1 MRQAGVEAF
10 PMTIGKKLYLGFG
23 AILSIMLALFII
35 SVFTVRRQYV
45 ASETARATLTV
56 VQTIENVRFQM
67 MENRLFLGNYLLSGD
82 LRDEE
87 KTNKGVADLLVLLKD
102 AESKSNEPGLR
113 SSLAQVEE
121 TETNWSENFAKP
133 MIAKRHQVDAGDATV
148 SDLQIYYLQ
157 HDPSSWV
164 NKSGNALDEADTRV
178 RKSLEDSNASVASAT
193 TWSTSITTAGTMLA
207 ILLGIMIS
215 FYTAKS
221 IKEPLYHLI
230 DVAHR
235 IGETGDLE
243 QSIDI
248 HRKDEVG
255 VLADNF
261 NKMIVHLKDMAA
273 VSAAIAEGQLSVSI
287 QPRSQQDTMAKAFA
301 QMTRGLR
308 ELVRQVRDSAA
319 QVASGSGQMAS
330 ASDESAKVSVQAA
343 SAIDEVT
350 STMHEMSINV
360 QNVVKNTQVQASSVA
375 ETSASIDQMVT
386 SIQRVAD
393 TARLLVDISHR
404 SREEVQTGMV
414 TMNKATEGLNRT
426 SHAIQSSSE
435 IIDVLGRRADDIGK
449 IIEVIDDLA
458 EQTNLL
464 ALNAAIEAARAG
476 EHGLGFAVVA
486 EEVRKLAEKSTQ
498 STKEISELIQ
508 GIQKEAREAVDN
520 MEKSTSMVQEGL
532 LLNKDLSLA
541 LGKISDVVSEVYKF
555 SQEIGAAT
563 TEQSSGSSQIAKATN
578 RLTEI
583 TQEINSSVEEQASG
597 SQAVVRAMEKMRE
610 LVQQSTSSATE
621 LAAAAEQMS
630 KLSRVLLE
638 SMDRFVLDENFADS
652 RRHFGRRQGPGN
664 ALGSPMGGER
674 ANSAEYAEVGRS

>member
-1 MRQAGVEAF
+1 
-10 PMTIGKKLYLGFG
+10 MTIGKKLWFGFG
-23 AILSIMLALFII
+23 TILAIMLVLFFINVI
-35 SVFTVRRQYV
+35 TVRREYAAQ
-45 ASETARATLTV
+45 AAAKATQTTKTAISNARS
-56 VQTIENVRFQM
+56 QM
-67 MENRLFLGNYLLSGD
+67 MQDRLYLSNYLLSGD
-82 LRDEE
+82 LRDED
-87 KTNKGVADLLVLLKD
+87 KTNKGVGDLLALLKD
-102 AESKSNEPGLR
+102 AEAKSPDAGLR
-113 SSLAQVEE
+113 STLAQVGD
-121 TETNWSENFAKP
+121 TETSWSENFAKP

-157 HDPSSWV
+157 HDPASWV
-164 NKSGNALDEADTRV
+164 SKSTAILEQADNAAQ
-178 RKSLEDSNASVASAT
+178 KSFDDSTSSATAAT
-193 TWSTSITTAGTMLA
+193 TWSTGITTAGTLLA
-207 ILLGIMIS
+207 VLLGLLIA

-221 IKEPLYHLI
+221 IKEPIYHLI
-230 DVAHR
+230 EVARR

-243 QSIDI
+243 QTIDT
-248 HRKDEVG
+248 HRDDEVG
-255 VLADNF
+255 VLAANF

-273 VSAAIAEGQLSVSI
+273 VSAAIAEGQLSVTV

-386 SIQRVAD
+386 SIERVAD
-393 TARLLVDISHR
+393 TAKLLVDISHR
-404 SREEVQTGMV
+404 SREEVVTGIQTMEK
-414 TMNKATEGLNRT
+414 TTDGLNRT
-426 SHAIQSSSE
+426 NQAIQSSAE
-435 IIDVLGRRADDIGK
+435 IINILGHRADDIGK

-486 EEVRKLAEKSTQ
+486 DEVRKLAEKSTQ
-498 STKEISELIQ
+498 STKEIADLIQ
-508 GIQKEAREAVDN
+508 SIQREARQAVEN
-520 MEKSTSMVQEGL
+520 MERSTRIVEEGL
-532 LLNKDLSLA
+532 SLGNELGTA
-541 LGKISDVVSEVYKF
+541 LHKISNVVTEVYKF

-563 TEQSSGSSQIAKATN
+563 AEQSVGSSQIAKATS

-583 TQEINSSVEEQASG
+583 TQEINSAVEEQASG
-597 SQAVVRAMEKMRE
+597 AQAVVRAMDKMRE
-610 LVQQSTSSATE
+610 LVQQSASSSTE
-621 LAAAAEQMS
+621 LSAAAEQML
-630 KLSRVLLE
+630 KLSRNLLD
-638 SMDRFVLDENFADS
+638 SMDRFVLDRSAQTARARRSDS
-652 RRHFGRRQGPGN
+652 FSQRRT
-664 ALGSPMGGER
+664 AESER
-674 ANSAEYAEVGRS
+674 HKELEYAELARS

>member
-1 MRQAGVEAF
+1 
-10 PMTIGKKLYLGFG
+10 MTIGKKLYLGFG
-23 AILSIMLALFII
+23 AVLAIMLALFII
-35 SVFTVRRQYV
+35 NIFTVRREYN
-45 ASETARATLTV
+45 ARATVASTLSDV
-56 VQTIENVRFQM
+56 KTIETVRFQM
-67 MENRLFLGNYLLSGD
+67 MENRLYLGNYLLSGD

-87 KTNKGVADLLVLLKD
+87 KTNNGVNDLSQLLKD
-102 AESKSNEPGLR
+102 AGSKVSDASLKTAFGQVQEDER
-113 SSLAQVEE
+113 SWAED
-121 TETNWSENFAKP
+121 FAMP

-157 HDPSSWV
+157 HDPNSWF
-164 NKSGNALDEADTRV
+164 NKSSTVLDGANLAVRKALD
-178 RKSLEDSNASVASAT
+178 DSNSSAASAT
-193 TWSTSITTAGTMLA
+193 TLSTIITTVGTFLA
-207 ILLGIMIS
+207 ILLGGFIA
-215 FYTAKS
+215 FFTAKS

-230 DVAHR
+230 EVARR
-235 IGETGDLE
+235 IGESGDLD

-248 HRKDEVG
+248 HRNDEVG
-255 VLADNF
+255 LLASNF

-273 VSAAIAEGQLSVSI
+273 VSAAIAEGQLSVSVL
-287 QPRSQQDTMAKAFA
+287 PRSPQDTMAVAFTR
-301 QMTRGLR
+301 MTHGLR
-308 ELVRQVRDSAA
+308 DLVRQVRDSAS

-393 TARLLVDISHR
+393 TAKLLVDISHR

-414 TMNKATEGLNRT
+414 TMDKATEGLNRT
-426 SHAIQSSSE
+426 SHAIQSSAE

-449 IIEVIDDLA
+449 IIGVIDDLA

-532 LLNKDLSLA
+532 LLNKDLSFA
-541 LGKISDVVSEVYKF
+541 LEKISDVVSEVYKF

-563 TEQSSGSSQIAKATN
+563 TEQSSGSTQIAKATN

-583 TQEINSSVEEQASG
+583 TQEINSSVEEQATG
-597 SQAVVRAMEKMRE
+597 AQGVVRAMEKMRE
-610 LVQQSTSSATE
+610 LVQQSTSSSTE

-630 KLSRVLLE
+630 KLSRALLE
-638 SMDRFVLDENFADS
+638 SMNRFVLDEGFADS
-652 RRHFGRRQGPGN
+652 RRQSSRRP
-664 ALGSPMGGER
+664 SPASER
-674 ANSAEYAEVGRS
+674 PSRQEYAEVTRS

>member
-1 MRQAGVEAF
+1 
-10 PMTIGKKLYLGFG
+10 MTISKKLYVGFG
-23 AILSIMLALFII
+23 SLLGLMLFLFVVNIL
-35 SVFTVRRQYV
+35 TVSREYMARNTV
-45 ASETARATLTV
+45 RATLQD
-56 VQTIENVRFQM
+56 VQAIEGVRYQM
-67 MENRLFLGNYLLSGD
+67 MENRLFLGSYLLSGD
-82 LRDEE
+82 LRDEQ
-87 KTNKGVADLLVLLKD
+87 KTNKGIGDLDDLLKT
-102 AESKSNEPGLR
+102 AENKTSDSALR
-113 SSLAQVEE
+113 SALHQVGENE
-121 TETNWSENFAKP
+121 SDWADNFAKP
-133 MIAKRHQVDAGDATV
+133 MIAKRHQVDSGDATV
-148 SDLQIYYLQ
+148 SDLQVYYLE
-157 HDPSSWV
+157 HDPSSWI
-164 NKSGNALDEADTRV
+164 NKSSGVLD
-178 RKSLEDSNASVASAT
+178 NASQEVGKAFENANQFASTAT
-193 TWSTSITTAGTMLA
+193 LVNTIVTTLGTL
-207 ILLGIMIS
+207 IGIIGGFFIA

-221 IKEPLYHLI
+221 IRDPINHLV

-235 IGETGDLE
+235 ISDTGDLD

-248 HRKDEVG
+248 HRGDEVG
-255 VLADNF
+255 LLAENF
-261 NKMIVHLKDMAA
+261 NKMIVHLRGMAS
-273 VSAAIAEGQLSVSI
+273 VSSSIAEGQLTVAV
-287 QPRSQQDTMAKAFA
+287 QPRSQHDTMARAFA
-301 QMTRGLR
+301 RMMEGLR
-308 ELVRQVRDSAA
+308 TMVRQVRDSAS
-319 QVASGSGQMAS
+319 QVASGAGQMAG

-393 TARLLVDISHR
+393 TAKLLVDISHR
-404 SREEVQTGMV
+404 SREEAQAGMV
-414 TMNKATEGLNRT
+414 TMEKATAGLNRT
-426 SHAIQSSSE
+426 SQAIQSSAE

-508 GIQKEAREAVDN
+508 GIQKEAREAVEN
-520 MEKSTSMVQEGL
+520 MEHSTTMVQEGL
-532 LLNKDLSLA
+532 ALNKELDAA
-541 LGKISDVVSEVYKF
+541 LEKISSVVSEVYKF

-563 TEQSSGSSQIAKATN
+563 MEQSNGSAQIAKATN

-597 SQAVVRAMEKMRE
+597 AQAVVRAMERMRE
-610 LVQQSTSSATE
+610 LVQQSTSSSTQ

-630 KLSRVLLE
+630 KLSRNLL
-638 SMDRFVLDENFADS
+638 SSVDRFVLEQQSVDS
-652 RRHFGRRQGPGN
+652 RRASRRLAP
-664 ALGSPMGGER
+664 PEE
-674 ANSAEYAEVGRS
+674 SAEPEYAETVRS

>member
-1 MRQAGVEAF
+1 
-10 PMTIGKKLYLGFG
+10 MTIGKKLYLGFG
-23 AILSIMLALFII
+23 AILAIMLALFVINI
-35 SVFTVRRQYV
+35 FTVRREYNARSTV
-45 ASETARATLTV
+45 ASTLSDV
-56 VQTIENVRFQM
+56 KAIESVRFQM
-67 MENRLFLGNYLLSGD
+67 MGNRLYLGNYLLSGD

-87 KTNKGVADLLVLLKD
+87 KTNKGVSDLSELLKD
-102 AESKSNEPGLR
+102 AESKVSDSNLKN
-113 SSLAQVEE
+113 AFVQVEE
-121 TETNWSENFAKP
+121 GERSWAEDFAKP
-133 MIAKRHQVDAGDATV
+133 MITKRHQVDAGDATV

-157 HDPSSWV
+157 HDPNSWF
-164 NKSGNALDEADTRV
+164 NKSTVVLDEANLAV
-178 RKSLEDSNASVASAT
+178 RKALDDSNSSAT
-193 TWSTSITTAGTMLA
+193 SATSLSTIITTVGTFLA
-207 ILLGIMIS
+207 ILLGGFIA
-215 FYTAKS
+215 FGTAKS
-221 IKEPLYHLI
+221 IKDPLYHLI
-230 DVAHR
+230 EVAHR
-235 IGETGDLE
+235 IGETGDLD

-248 HRKDEVG
+248 RRTDEVG
-255 VLADNF
+255 VLASNF

-273 VSAAIAEGQLSVSI
+273 VSAAIAEGQLSVSV
-287 QPRSQQDTMAKAFA
+287 QPRSPRDTMAVAFTR
-301 QMTRGLR
+301 MTHGLR
-308 ELVRQVRDSAA
+308 DLVRQVRDSAS

-375 ETSASIDQMVT
+375 ETSASIDEMVT

-393 TARLLVDISHR
+393 TAKLLVDISHR

-414 TMNKATEGLNRT
+414 TMDKATEGLNRT
-426 SHAIQSSSE
+426 SHAIQSSAE

-532 LLNKDLSLA
+532 LLNKDLSFA
-541 LGKISDVVSEVYKF
+541 LEKISDVVSEVYKF

-563 TEQSSGSSQIAKATN
+563 TEQSSGSTQIAKATN

-597 SQAVVRAMEKMRE
+597 AQGVVRAMEKMRE
-610 LVQQSTSSATE
+610 LVQQSTSSSTE

-630 KLSRVLLE
+630 KLSRALLE
-638 SMDRFVLDENFADS
+638 SMDRFVLDESFADRRHVS
-652 RRHFGRRQGPGN
+652 RRPS
-664 ALGSPMGGER
+664 LGSER
-674 ANSAEYAEVGRS
+674 SAHQEYAEVTR

>member
-1 MRQAGVEAF
+1 
-10 PMTIGKKLYLGFG
+10 MTIGKKLYLGFG
-23 AILSIMLALFII
+23 AVLAIMLVLFVINI
-35 SVFTVRRQYV
+35 FTVRREY
-45 ASETARATLTV
+45 SARATVASTLSDV
-56 VQTIENVRFQM
+56 KAIETVRFQM
-67 MENRLFLGNYLLSGD
+67 MENRLYLGNYLLSGD
-82 LRDEE
+82 LRDED
-87 KTNKGVADLLVLLKD
+87 KTNKGVSDMASLLKD
-102 AESKSNEPGLR
+102 VESKANDG
-113 SSLAQVEE
+113 SLKAAFVQVEAGE
-121 TETNWSENFAKP
+121 HSWADDFAKP

-148 SDLQIYYLQ
+148 SDLQIFYLQ
-157 HDPSSWV
+157 HDPNAWF
-164 NKSGNALDEADTRV
+164 NKSSTVLDEASLAV
-178 RKSLEDSNASVASAT
+178 RKSLDDSNTSAASAT
-193 TWSTSITTAGTMLA
+193 TLSTIITTVGTLLA
-207 ILLGIMIS
+207 ILLGG
-215 FYTAKS
+215 FVAFATAKS

-230 DVAHR
+230 EVAHS
-235 IGETGDLE
+235 IGESGDLD

-248 HRKDEVG
+248 TRNDEVG
-255 VLADNF
+255 ILASNF
-261 NKMIVHLKDMAA
+261 NKMIVHLKEMAA
-273 VSAAIAEGQLSVSI
+273 VSAAIAEGQLSVSVK
-287 QPRSQQDTMAKAFA
+287 PRSAQDTMALAFTR
-301 QMTRGLR
+301 MTKGLR
-308 ELVRQVRDSAA
+308 DLVRQVRDSAS

-393 TARLLVDISHR
+393 TAKLLVDISHR

-414 TMNKATEGLNRT
+414 TMDKATEGLNRT
-426 SHAIQSSSE
+426 SHAIQSSAE

-532 LLNKDLSLA
+532 LLNKDLSFA
-541 LGKISDVVSEVYKF
+541 LEKISDVVSEVYKF

-563 TEQSSGSSQIAKATN
+563 MEQSSGSTQIAKATN

-597 SQAVVRAMEKMRE
+597 AQGVVRAMEKMRE
-610 LVQQSTSSATE
+610 LVQQSSSSSSE

-630 KLSRVLLE
+630 KLSRALLE
-638 SMDRFVLDENFADS
+638 SMDRFVLDEGLAES
-652 RRHFGRRQGPGN
+652 RRHPSRRASSAP
-664 ALGSPMGGER
+664 ER
-674 ANSAEYAEVGRS
+674 ASQEEYAELARS

>member
-1 MRQAGVEAF
+1 
-10 PMTIGKKLYLGFG
+10 MTIGTKLYSGFGGVLGFMILLLLVNIITVKHEYDVRNAVS
-23 AILSIMLALFII
+23 AIQS
-35 SVFTVRRQYV
+35 
-45 ASETARATLTV
+45 ARD
-56 VQTIENVRFQM
+56 QM
-67 MENRLFLGNYLLSGD
+67 MENRLYLGSYLLSGD
-82 LRDEE
+82 LRDED
-87 KTNKGVADLLVLLKD
+87 KTNKGINDLQELLKQS
-102 AESKSNEPGLR
+102 ESKVSDTTVRASLSEVQENER
-113 SSLAQVEE
+113 DWAD
-121 TETNWSENFAKP
+121 NFAKP

-164 NKSGNALDEADTRV
+164 SKSTGVLDKAFGAAN
-178 RKSLEDSNASVASAT
+178 DSAKTAT
-193 TWSTSITTAGTMLA
+193 FWNTIIT
-207 ILLGIMIS
+207 ILGIGVAVVIGVLIAWR
-215 FYTAKS
+215 TAKS
-221 IKEPLYHLI
+221 IKDPLNHLI
-230 DVAHR
+230 EVAHR
-235 IGETGDLE
+235 IGDSGDLD
-243 QSIDI
+243 QAIDI
-248 HRKDEVG
+248 HREDEVG
-255 VLADNF
+255 VLAENF
-261 NKMIVHLKDMAA
+261 NKMIIHLRDMAS
-273 VSAAIAEGQLSVSI
+273 VSASISEGQLSVAI
-287 QPRSQQDTMAKAFA
+287 QPRSQHDTMAKAFA
-301 QMTRGLR
+301 RMTDGLR
-308 ELVRQVRDSAA
+308 AIVRQVRDSAS
-319 QVASGSGQMAS
+319 QVASGAGQMAG

-393 TARLLVDISHR
+393 TAKLLVEISHR
-404 SREEVQTGMV
+404 SREEAQTGMA
-414 TMNKATEGLNRT
+414 TMDKATAGLNRT
-426 SHAIQSSSE
+426 SQAIQSSAE

-508 GIQKEAREAVDN
+508 GIQKEAREAVEN
-520 MEKSTSMVQEGL
+520 MEHSTTMVQEGL
-532 LLNKDLSLA
+532 TLNKDLSVA
-541 LGKISDVVSEVYKF
+541 LEKISDVVSEVYKF

-563 TEQSSGSSQIAKATN
+563 MEQSNGSAQIAKATN

-597 SQAVVRAMEKMRE
+597 AQAVVRAMERMRE
-610 LVQQSTSSATE
+610 LVQQSTSSSTE

-630 KLSRVLLE
+630 KLSRNLLE
-638 SMDRFVLDENFADS
+638 SMDRFVLEDHFADPRRGGS
-652 RRHFGRRQGPGN
+652 RRP
-664 ALGSPMGGER
+664 AIAER
-674 ANSAEYAEVGRS
+674 ATEHEYAETVRS

>member
-1 MRQAGVEAF
+1 
-10 PMTIGKKLYLGFG
+10 MTIGKKLYLGFG
-23 AILSIMLALFII
+23 AVLAIMFCLFII
-35 SVFTVRRQYV
+35 NLFTVRREY
-45 ASETARATLTV
+45 TAQDTVRATLSV

-67 MENRLFLGNYLLSGD
+67 MENRLYLGNYLLSGD
-82 LRDEE
+82 LRDED
-87 KTNKGVADLLVLLKD
+87 KTNKGVADLLAMLKD
-102 AESKSNEPGLR
+102 GQAKSNDAGLR
-113 SSLAQVEE
+113 SALAQVAE
-121 TETNWSENFAKP
+121 TEGSWAENFAKQ
-133 MIAKRHQVDAGDATV
+133 MMAKRHQVDAGDATV

-157 HDPSSWV
+157 HDPASWV
-164 NKSGNALDEADTRV
+164 NKSSAVLDDASRAV
-178 RKSLEDSNASVASAT
+178 RKSLDDSNASASSAT
-193 TWSTSITTAGTMLA
+193 ALSTWVTSLGTLGA
-207 ILLGIMIS
+207 ILIGLFVA

-235 IGETGDLE
+235 IGESGDLE

-255 VLADNF
+255 ALAENF
-261 NKMIVHLKDMAA
+261 NKMIVHLKEMAA
-273 VSAAIAEGQLSVSI
+273 VSAAIAEGQLSVTV

-393 TARLLVDISHR
+393 TAKLLVDISHR
-404 SREEVQTGMV
+404 SREEAQTGMA
-414 TMNKATEGLNRT
+414 TMEKATEGLNRT
-426 SHAIQSSSE
+426 SHAIQSSAE

-508 GIQKEAREAVDN
+508 GIQKEAREAVEN
-520 MEKSTSMVQEGL
+520 MEKSTTMVQEGL
-532 LLNKDLSLA
+532 LLNKDLSFA
-541 LGKISDVVSEVYKF
+541 LEKISDVVSEVYKF

-610 LVQQSTSSATE
+610 LVQQSTSSSTE

-630 KLSRVLLE
+630 KLSRVLLQ
-638 SMDRFVLDENFADS
+638 SMDRFVLDEGLLDS
-652 RRHFGRRQGPGN
+652 RRQFGRRQSSGGLQGSGN
-664 ALGSPMGGER
+664 AGDRQAP
-674 ANSAEYAEVGRS
+674 AEYAEVVRS

>member
-1 MRQAGVEAF
+1 
-10 PMTIGKKLYLGFG
+10 MTISKKLYGGFG
-23 AILSIMLALFII
+23 AILGIMLILFI
-35 SVFTVRRQYV
+35 VNLFTVKREYAARGV
-45 ASETARATLTV
+45 VRATLAD
-56 VQTIENVRFQM
+56 VQTIENIRLQM
-67 MENRLFLGNYLLSGD
+67 MENRLYLGNYLLSGD
-82 LRDEE
+82 LRDEDR
-87 KTNKGVADLLVLLKD
+87 TNKGVSDLLALLKE
-102 AESKSNEPGLR
+102 AESKSPDAGLR
-113 SSLAQVEE
+113 GALSQVDDNERG
-121 TETNWSENFAKP
+121 WSENFAKP
-133 MIAKRHQVDAGDATV
+133 MMAKRHQVDSGDATV

-157 HDPSSWV
+157 HDPASWV
-164 NKSGNALDEADTRV
+164 TKSSSVLDEGNLAV
-178 RKSLEDSNASVASAT
+178 RKSLDDSNASAASAT
-193 TWSTSITTAGTMLA
+193 SWSTGVTIVGTLFA
-207 ILLGIMIS
+207 IIFGG
-215 FYTAKS
+215 FVAFGTAKS
-221 IKEPLYHLI
+221 IKDPLHHLI
-230 DVAHR
+230 EVAHR

-243 QSIDI
+243 QTIDI
-248 HRKDEVG
+248 HRQDEVG
-255 VLADNF
+255 LLAANF

-273 VSAAIAEGQLSVSI
+273 VSAAIAEGQLSVSV
-287 QPRSQQDTMAKAFA
+287 QPRSQQDTMARAFA

-308 ELVRQVRDSAA
+308 EMVRQVRDSAT

-350 STMHEMSINV
+350 STMHEMNINV

-393 TARLLVDISHR
+393 TAKLLVDISHR
-404 SREEVQTGMV
+404 SREEVQTGML
-414 TMNKATEGLNRT
+414 TMDKATEGLNRT
-426 SHAIQSSSE
+426 SHAIESSSE

-498 STKEISELIQ
+498 STKEISDLIQ
-508 GIQKEAREAVDN
+508 GIQKEAREAVNN

-532 LLNKDLSLA
+532 LLNKDLSQA
-541 LGKISDVVSEVYKF
+541 LEKISNVVSEVYKF

-563 TEQSSGSSQIAKATN
+563 MEQSSGSSQIAKATN

-610 LVQQSTSSATE
+610 LVQQSTSSSTE
-621 LAAAAEQMS
+621 LAATAEQMS
-630 KLSRVLLE
+630 KLSRILLE
-638 SMDRFVLDENFADS
+638 SMDRFALDENSAD
-652 RRHFGRRQGPGN
+652 GRRNFARRPTSGQ
-664 ALGSPMGGER
+664 ER
-674 ANSAEYAEVGRS
+674 GVSEYAELVRA

>member
-1 MRQAGVEAF
+1 
-10 PMTIGKKLYLGFG
+10 MTIGKKLYLGFG
-23 AILSIMLALFII
+23 LILAIMLVLF
-35 SVFTVRRQYV
+35 VVNLFTVRREYAARDAV
-45 ASETARATLTV
+45 RATLGD
-56 VQTIENVRFQM
+56 VQTIEGVRLQM

-82 LRDEE
+82 LRDED
-87 KTNKGVADLLVLLKD
+87 KTNKGVNDLFSILKE
-102 AESKSNEPGLR
+102 AQSKLSDSNLR
-113 SSLAQVEE
+113 TALTQVEE
-121 TETNWSENFAKP
+121 NEHGWSENFAKP
-133 MIAKRHQVDAGDATV
+133 LMAKRHQVDSGDATV

-157 HDPSSWV
+157 HDPASWV
-164 NKSGNALDEADTRV
+164 NKSATALDDANRAV
-178 RKSLEDSNASVASAT
+178 RKSLDDSNASAQSAT
-193 TWSTSITTAGTMLA
+193 GWSTGITTAGTLLA
-207 ILLGIMIS
+207 ILMGMLIA
-215 FYTAKS
+215 FKTAQT

-230 DVAHR
+230 EVAQR

-248 HRKDEVG
+248 TRTDEVG
-255 VLADNF
+255 LLAQNF

-273 VSAAIAEGQLSVSI
+273 VSAAIAEGQLSVTV
-287 QPRSQQDTMAKAFA
+287 QPRSQQDTMARAFA

-308 ELVRQVRDSAA
+308 EMVRQVRDSAA
-319 QVASGSGQMAS
+319 QVASGSGQMAG

-393 TARLLVDISHR
+393 TAKLLVDISHR

-414 TMNKATEGLNRT
+414 TMDKATAGLNRT

-532 LLNKDLSLA
+532 LLNKDLSQA
-541 LGKISDVVSEVYKF
+541 LEKISNVVSEVYKF

-563 TEQSSGSSQIAKATN
+563 MEQSSGSSQIAKATN

-583 TQEINSSVEEQASG
+583 SQEINSSVEEQASG

-610 LVQQSTSSATE
+610 LVQQSTSSSTE

-638 SMDRFVLDENFADS
+638 SMDRFVLDDGAADG
-652 RRHFGRRQGPGN
+652 RRNFGRRQTTGN
-664 ALGSPMGGER
+664 GLGSER
-674 ANSAEYAEVGRS
+674 GANEYAELVRA

>member
-1 MRQAGVEAF
+1 
-10 PMTIGKKLYLGFG
+10 MTIGKKLWFGFG
-23 AILSIMLALFII
+23 TILAIMLVLFFINVI
-35 SVFTVRRQYV
+35 TVRREYAAQ
-45 ASETARATLTV
+45 AAAKATQTTKTAISNARS
-56 VQTIENVRFQM
+56 QM
-67 MENRLFLGNYLLSGD
+67 MQDRLYLSNYLLSGD
-82 LRDEE
+82 LRDED
-87 KTNKGVADLLVLLKD
+87 KTNKGVGDLLALLKD
-102 AESKSNEPGLR
+102 AQSKTPDAGLR
-113 SSLAQVEE
+113 GALAQVGDAEASG
-121 TETNWSENFAKP
+121 SENFAKP

-164 NKSGNALDEADTRV
+164 NKSTGVLDESRRRVKEAKDEADQ
-178 RKSLEDSNASVASAT
+178 SAT
-193 TWSTSITTAGTMLA
+193 SATFWNAIITTLGMLFAAA
-207 ILLGIMIS
+207 IGVLIAY
-215 FYTAKS
+215 YTAKS
-221 IKEPLYHLI
+221 IKDPLNHLI
-230 DVAHR
+230 EVAHR
-235 IGETGDLE
+235 IGESGDLD

-248 HRKDEVG
+248 HRGDEVG

-261 NKMIVHLKDMAA
+261 NKMILHLREMAD
-273 VSAAIAEGQLSVSI
+273 VSASISEGQLSVTI
-287 QPRSQQDTMAKAFA
+287 HPRSQHDTMAKAFA
-301 QMTRGLR
+301 RMTEGLR
-308 ELVRQVRDSAA
+308 AMVRQVRDSAS
-319 QVASGSGQMAS
+319 QVASGAGQMAS

-393 TARLLVDISHR
+393 TAKLLVDISHR
-404 SREEVQTGMV
+404 SREEAQTGMV
-414 TMNKATEGLNRT
+414 TMDKATEGLNRT
-426 SHAIQSSSE
+426 SHAIQSSAE

-520 MEKSTSMVQEGL
+520 MEKSTTMVQEGL
-532 LLNKDLSLA
+532 LLNKDLSFA
-541 LGKISDVVSEVYKF
+541 LEKISNVVSEVYKF

-563 TEQSSGSSQIAKATN
+563 MEQSSGSSQIAKATN

-610 LVQQSTSSATE
+610 LVQQS
-621 LAAAAEQMS
+621 
-630 KLSRVLLE
+630 
-638 SMDRFVLDENFADS
+638 
-652 RRHFGRRQGPGN
+652 
-664 ALGSPMGGER
+664 
-674 ANSAEYAEVGRS
+674 

>member
-1 MRQAGVEAF
+1 
-10 PMTIGKKLYLGFG
+10 MTIAKKLYMGFG
-23 AILSIMLALFII
+23 AILVTMLALFILNI
-35 SVFTVRRQYV
+35 FTVRREYNARDAV
-45 ASETARATLTV
+45 AATLSD
-56 VQTIENVRFQM
+56 VQSIESVRFQM
-67 MENRLFLGNYLLSGD
+67 MENRLYLGNYLLSGD
-82 LRDEE
+82 LRDEDR
-87 KTNKGVADLLVLLKD
+87 TIKGVSTLFAQLKD
-102 AESKSNEPGLR
+102 SESKASDQTLR
-113 SSLAQVEE
+113 NALTQVEDAE
-121 TETNWSENFAKP
+121 HNWNDNFAKP
-133 MIAKRHQVDAGDATV
+133 MIAKRHQVDSGDTTV

-157 HDPSSWV
+157 HDPGSWV
-164 NKSGNALDEADTRV
+164 TKSADILDAANLAV
-178 RKSLEDSNASVASAT
+178 RKSLDDSNSSARSAT
-193 TWSTSITTAGTMLA
+193 SLSTILSTVGTLLA
-207 ILLGIMIS
+207 ILMGALIA
-215 FYTAKS
+215 FYTARS
-221 IKEPLYHLI
+221 IVAPIHHLI
-230 DVAHR
+230 EVARR

-248 HRKDEVG
+248 HRDDEVG
-255 VLADNF
+255 VLAANF
-261 NKMIVHLKDMAA
+261 NKMIVHLREMAS
-273 VSAAIAEGQLSVSI
+273 VSAAIAEGQLAVSVH
-287 QPRSQQDTMAKAFA
+287 PRSQQDTMARAFGS
-301 QMTRGLR
+301 MTRGLR
-308 ELVRQVRDSAA
+308 ELVRQVRDSAS
-319 QVASGSGQMAS
+319 QVASGSGQMAG
-330 ASDESAKVSVQAA
+330 ASDESAKISVQAA

-386 SIQRVAD
+386 SIERVAD
-393 TARLLVDISHR
+393 TAKLLVDISHR
-404 SREEVQTGMV
+404 SREEVQTGKV
-414 TMNKATEGLNRT
+414 TMDKATEGLNRT
-426 SHAIQSSSE
+426 SHAIQSSAE

-532 LLNKDLSLA
+532 ILNRDLSTA
-541 LGKISDVVSEVYKF
+541 LDKISDVVSEVYKF

-563 TEQSSGSSQIAKATN
+563 MEQSSGSSQIAKATN

-597 SQAVVRAMEKMRE
+597 AQAVVRAMEKMRE
-610 LVQQSTSSATE
+610 LVQQSTSSSTE

-638 SMDRFVLDENFADS
+638 SMDRFALDEVYADNRRGTRRPPS
-652 RRHFGRRQGPGN
+652 RNDRDGV
-664 ALGSPMGGER
+664 E
-674 ANSAEYAEVGRS
+674 EYAEVGR